1 LHFGLGR
8 EQSIR
13 EIQIKWPSG
22 AEQIIAG
29 PKADQTFKIV
39 ETAQAA
45 APAPVQVSAKAA
57 AQQKFDSGF
66 ALARQGKIAEATAAF
81 RDAVKLNPDLTEAHF
96 SLRVLLAR
104 QGKPGYAEAMQQF
117 MGRALPIHMDTVI
130 AGAILADVG
139 KLLEY
144 ELGADGKSRQSER
157 GEALRHPFTG
167 VALALECGVPDA
179 VCHIIAAHAAEGDL
193 VKRTT
198 EAYIVHHADF
208 MAFLP
213 FKNPKNIKVK

>member
-1 LHFGLGR
+1 MREAVARLWPEIQWIGDPKLR
-8 EQSIR
+8 EQVTATW
-13 EIQIKWPSG
+13 IKALERSPLKPEDLNHIPFTLLVPNCPTSFM
-22 AEQIIAG
+22 EHKRCVVHIAR
-29 PKADQTFKIV
+29 A
-39 ETAQAA
+39 
-45 APAPVQVSAKAA
+45 S
-57 AQQKFDSGF
+57 
-66 ALARQGKIAEATAAF
+66 
-81 RDAVKLNPDLTEAHF
+81 
-96 SLRVLLAR
+96 
-104 QGKPGYAEAMQQF
+104 AEAMQEF
-117 MGRALPIHMDTVI
+117 MGRALPINLDTVI

-144 ELGADGKSRQSER
+144 ELGPDGKSRQSER

-213 FKNPKNIKVK
+213 FKNPKNVKVK

>member
-1 LHFGLGR
+1 MREAVAKLWPEIQWIQRSSLR
-8 EQSIR
+8 EQVT
-13 EIQIKWPSG
+13 QTWIKALERSSLKPEDMNFIPFTLLVSNCP
-22 AEQIIAG
+22 I
-29 PKADQTFKIV
+29 TFMEHKRCVVHI
-39 ETAQAA
+39 
-45 APAPVQVSAKAA
+45 
-57 AQQKFDSGF
+57 
-66 ALARQGKIAEATAAF
+66 ARQ
-81 RDAVKLNPDLTEAHF
+81 
-96 SLRVLLAR
+96 S
-104 QGKPGYAEAMQQF
+104 AEAMQDF
-117 MGRALPIHMDTVI
+117 MGRALPIDIDTVI

-144 ELGADGKSRQSER
+144 EIGPDGKSRQSER

-167 VALALECGVPDA
+167 VALALECGVPDE

-213 FKNPKNIKVK
+213 FKNPKNVKVK